1 MGRADL
7 HIHSNYSD
15 GSAGVEAILRQ
26 AARLGLDAI
35 AITDH
40 NEIQG
45 ALAAEELSRTLGLG
59 VRVIVGEEIST
70 SDGHVIGLFLRQKI
84 RPLLSAEATIEE
96 IRRQGGLAV
105 APHPFSLWLKIFGCG
120 GVGRKIEWLQFSAVE
135 TVNGSPME
143 VMANCYAAWF
153 NRKFTRLA
161 ELGGSDAHTV
171 EAVGQAYTVYPGR
184 GLEMLRQAIY
194 HKATRAK
201 KAGGRL
207 GAAACFLRD
216 HLMGKLDLYGEKGGY
231 VKQASPT

>member
-15 GSAGVEAILRQ
+15 GSAGVEAIIRR

-45 ALAAEELSRTLGLG
+45 ALAAGELCRTLGLE
-59 VRVIVGEEIST
+59 VKVIVGEEIST
-70 SDGHVIGLFLRQKI
+70 SDGHVIGLFLRQRI

-105 APHPFSLWLKIFGCG
+105 AAHPFSLWLKLFGCG
-120 GVGRKIEWLQFSAVE
+120 GVGSKLEWLQFSAVE

-143 VMANCYAAWF
+143 GIANNFAAWF

-184 GLEMLRQAIY
+184 GLEMLRNAIY
-194 HKATRAK
+194 YKATKARQAK
-201 KAGGRL
+201 GRI
-207 GAAACFLRD
+207 GAAASFIRD
-216 HLMGKLDLYGEKGGY
+216 HLGGKLDLYGEKGGY
-231 VKQASPT
+231 VRQTSPT